1 MNYVHQDKFLC
12 TVWLPTAAG
21 SLSSRGTAN
30 TVVAQDETR
39 DCFRISTEV
48 MLGLEIRFRV
58 WICSQYLHFQIL
70 KLKIF
75 SRKVCFTE
83 KLFLSTYVSKIHY
96 SGSSGAEQHL
106 FQDSV
111 IQKRITLI
119 TKSLFSLFC
128 LPSMSHLKSQFS
140 GPAPVTVK
148 INRKGFLW
156 IRQDSQPAGAAVC
169 SWLSS
174 QGTSESHT
182 TLRIKILHVQEAK
195 AFASCQEKLLSK
207 YC

>member
-1 MNYVHQDKFLC
+1 
-12 TVWLPTAAG
+12 
-21 SLSSRGTAN
+21 
-30 TVVAQDETR
+30 
-39 DCFRISTEV
+39 

-58 WICSQYLHFQIL
+58 WICSQYLHFQISE
-70 KLKIF
+70 LKIF

-83 KLFLSTYVSKIHY
+83 KLFLSAYVSKIHY

-119 TKSLFSLFC
+119 IKSLFSLFC

-140 GPAPVTVK
+140 GPTPVTVK

-156 IRQDSQPAGAAVC
+156 IRQDSQPAGATVC

-174 QGTSESHT
+174 LGHIWKPHHSQNQNSTRSRSKSICFLLGKASV
-182 TLRIKILHVQEAK
+182 KILLTEMLICFGENVLAK
-195 AFASCQEKLLSK
+195 CRVCYRINATIPSERRTVFQL
-207 YC
+207 